1 MMAFE
6 DEFMDK
12 ISEII
17 SLYAKRVDKSVSKI
31 YLYIYNDEA
40 QSTLTYA
47 FKKND
52 KLVFFKEAGLSEEQD
67 NDFYDIIFDE
77 ILPELEDICINSDR
91 PMPFE
96 MKIQYN
102 LNGKVDVK
110 CKYKDE
116 IAKNYDCDR
125 EGYNWIHSFE

>member
-1 MMAFE
+1 MAFE
-6 DEFMDK
+6 DEFMNK

-17 SLYAKRVDKSVSKI
+17 SLYAKRVDTSVIEI

-52 KLVFFKEAGLSEEQD
+52 KLVFFKEAGLSVEQD
-67 NDFYDIIFDE
+67 NDFYDIIFDD
-77 ILPELEDICINSDR
+77 ILPELEEICAENDR
-91 PMPFE
+91 PMPYE
-96 MKIQYN
+96 MRIQYN
-102 LNGKVDVK
+102 MSGKLDVK
-110 CKYKDE
+110 YKYKDE
-116 IAKNYDCDR
+116 IIDNYNCDQ